1 MNVRR
6 NIFTEEHSQTDRHA
20 HRNAPGQNAYI
31 DRGDRACT
39 KFSTRLVANAA
50 ALTLV
55 SHGHK
60 AIFKF

>member
-1 MNVRR
+1 MGVVTSLQRNTARPTDTLIAMLLVRMH
-6 NIFTEEHSQTDRHA
+6 IKK
-20 HRNAPGQNAYI
+20 